1 MPRSVNRFDKAVV
14 NQDPG
19 LSQIVLEPLFAMLRN
34 DPRWLPFLRKLGKA
48 PEQLTGRLCR
58 LVRAGPFRGPFIA
71 AHAGRS
77 RPGVAQGAAR
87 LALPFIAR
95 LPLNTLEN

>member
-1 MPRSVNRFDKAVV
+1 MPRSVNRLDKAVV

-58 LVRAGPFRGPFIA
+58 LVRAA
-71 AHAGRS
+71 
-77 RPGVAQGAAR
+77 RP
-87 LALPFIAR
+87 
-95 LPLNTLEN
+95 TS